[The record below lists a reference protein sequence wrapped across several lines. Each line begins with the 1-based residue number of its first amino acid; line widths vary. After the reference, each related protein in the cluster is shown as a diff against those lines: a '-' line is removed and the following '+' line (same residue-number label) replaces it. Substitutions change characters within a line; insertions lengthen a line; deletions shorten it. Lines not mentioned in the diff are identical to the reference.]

1 VAQSLQLT
9 LSARS
14 ASRPTLNTDV
24 TVLHPRTGYRLLVG
38 LCLVDI
44 STVIQKLTIASA
56 IFKQVERSQAICPLR
71 SQLAP
76 STNKWFYKTAR

>member
-14 ASRPTLNTDV
+14 ASRPTLNADV
-24 TVLHPRTGYRLLVG
+24 TVSHPRTRYRLLVG
-38 LCLVDI
+38 LYLVDI
-44 STVIQKLTIASA
+44 STVIQKLTIASSLYL
-56 IFKQVERSQAICPLR
+56 KQVERSRAIYPLR

-76 STNKWFYKTAR
+76 NT